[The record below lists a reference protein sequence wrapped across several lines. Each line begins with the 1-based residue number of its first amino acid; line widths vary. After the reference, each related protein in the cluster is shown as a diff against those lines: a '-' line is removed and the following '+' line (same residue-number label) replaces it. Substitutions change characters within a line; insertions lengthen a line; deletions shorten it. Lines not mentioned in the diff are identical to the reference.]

1 MPRTPFAVSLIL
13 AICNETSDYMPTNQA
28 KIVENFMEKLL
39 EKLNP
44 QEVFSKTYDFNNKE
58 KFLSELAYKIFKSNN
73 YYNII
78 KNALLKQ
85 ILSTSFL
92 LILKS
97 LSLNSFNMFT
107 IFLNIAVL
115 YVSKNL
121 QSIITGI
128 KCV

>member
-73 YYNII
+73 YYISKQEFDNFTADYHNKKAYDIRDS
-78 KNALLKQ
+78 KFDKLFFERVYYRVMMKRFSFVMNA
-85 ILSTSFL
+85 
-92 LILKS
+92 
-97 LSLNSFNMFT
+97 
-107 IFLNIAVL
+107 
-115 YVSKNL
+115 
-121 QSIITGI
+121 
-128 KCV
+128 